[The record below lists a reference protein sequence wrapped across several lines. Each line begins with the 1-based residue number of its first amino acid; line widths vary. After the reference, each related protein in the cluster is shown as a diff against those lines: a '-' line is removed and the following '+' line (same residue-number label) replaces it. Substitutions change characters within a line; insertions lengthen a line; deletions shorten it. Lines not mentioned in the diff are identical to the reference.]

1 MLFSMPKITFFLR
14 SNNDKIQ
21 SHVLYCRVWFN
32 GTKTEFS
39 LKEKLK
45 PCEWSQENQC
55 FKGSKAQTKYIEL
68 LLENVKYKL
77 KAIALIQEQLSAKEL
92 VNALTPKQEKFPLL
106 SSIVEK
112 YILAV
117 EKKCSPGTLRNH
129 NVKLANLISYQEHTK
144 TKFTTESFSLVD
156 AEKFKEWFQ
165 SSRRTENV
173 DTANR
178 NVLLFRSACVLA
190 QKRGEIKTFPL
201 IHFRGEKDPIKKP
214 VFLTADELKK
224 IEGKELHSKMLLQIR
239 DVFLFQC
246 YTGLAYADIWSNWQ
260 IKETES
266 GNILIGTRNKN
277 QQAFFV
283 PIEAKVIDLL
293 EKYAYKL
300 PTYSNEVFNR
310 VLKELAA
317 VCDIDK
323 RITTH
328 TSRKTFATLRDSD
341 GWTRETVSQM
351 LGHRSIKTTEIYY
364 LGESSSRIE
373 TEMKKRG

>member
-1 MLFSMPKITFFLR
+1 MPKITFFLR
-14 SNNDKIQ
+14 SNNDKIK

-68 LLENVKYKL
+68 LLENVKFKL
-77 KAIALIQEQLSAKEL
+77 KSIALIQERLSAKKL
-92 VNALTPKQEKFPLL
+92 VEALTPKTETFPLL

-129 NVKLANLISYQEHTK
+129 NVKLANLLSYQEHTK

-165 SSRRTENV
+165 SSRRTANV

-178 NVLLFRSACVLA
+178 NVLLYRMACILA

-201 IHFRGEKDPIKKP
+201 AHFRGEKDAIKKP
-214 VFLTADELKK
+214 VFLTVDELKK
-224 IEGKELHSKMLLQIR
+224 IEGKELHSKMMLQIR

-246 YTGLAYADIWSNWQ
+246 YTGLAYADIWSNWE

-266 GNILIGTRNKN
+266 GKILIGTRNKN
-277 QQAFFV
+277 QQSFFV
-283 PIEAKVIDLL
+283 PIETKVIDLL

-310 VLKELAA
+310 ILKELAA

-328 TSRKTFATLRDSD
+328 TSRKTFATLKDSE
-341 GWTRETVSQM
+341 GWTRETVSKM
-351 LGHRSIKTTEIYY
+351 LGHRSTKTTEIYY
-364 LGESSSRIE
+364 LGESHSRTE
-373 TEMKKRG
+373 TEMKKRLG

>member
-1 MLFSMPKITFFLR
+1 MPKITFFLR

-39 LKEKLK
+39 LKEKLC
-45 PCEWSQENQC
+45 PENWDQSNQC
-55 FKGSKAQTKYIEL
+55 FRNGSKPQKKYIDL
-68 LLENVKYKL
+68 LLENVRYKL
-77 KAIALIQEQLSAKEL
+77 KSLALIQEQLSAKQL
-92 VNALTPKQEKFPLL
+92 VEALTPKTETFPLL

-117 EKKCSPGTLRNH
+117 EKKVSQGTLRNH
-129 NVKLANLISYQEHTK
+129 NVKLSNLISYQAQTK
-144 TKFTTESFSLVD
+144 IIFTTESFSLVD
-156 AEKFKEWFQ
+156 AEKFKEWFL
-165 SSRRTENV
+165 SSRRTGNV

-178 NVLLFRSACVLA
+178 NVLLYRMACIFA

-214 VFLTADELKK
+214 IFLTADELKT
-224 IEGKELHSKMLLQIR
+224 IEEKELHSKMLIQIR

-266 GNILIGTRNKN
+266 GKILIGTRNKN
-277 QQAFFV
+277 QQSFFV
-283 PIEAKVIDLL
+283 PIENKVIDLL